1 MKSREQYS
9 SPGISRRDFLNGVAI
24 GIGGSLLPSAELL
37 AQAGDAPYPPALTGL
52 RGAHPGSFE
61 VAHALA
67 LEGRQWPSPAA
78 ATDDLYDLIVVGGG
92 ISGLAAA
99 WFYRQQAG
107 PGARILVLD
116 NHDDF
121 GGHAKRNEFQVDGQT
136 LIGYG
141 GSQSIDTP
149 SRYSAAAKGLLAA
162 LGIEVERFYRY
173 YDRDYFQK
181 LGLGAGIHFD
191 RAHYGMDQVL
201 PNPFVIWGDDR
212 NPEAAP
218 IDRFPL
224 SEPARMALR
233 RLVMESGDPL
243 ARFEDAA
250 KLRYLK
256 HTSYEDVLIRDFG
269 LPAEAAAVLRNT
281 IVAFWGVGWDA
292 ISANQARQFGMA
304 GMSRV
309 RFRDPP
315 PADDR
320 DEPYIFHFPDGN
332 AGIARLLVRSLIPGC
347 ASGSTMEDVVNAAF
361 DYRRLDDSASPVRVR
376 LSSTAIEV
384 RHAADKR
391 SVDVTYVRQEAAHR
405 IRARHVVLACYNRI
419 IPYLCPE
426 LSESQREALTYAEKI
441 PLVYVN
447 VALRNWRA
455 VAESGF
461 YRFYSPQDFFSGT
474 TVDFPV
480 SMGDYRFSA
489 DPSRPV
495 LVHMVHVP
503 TEPGRGLTEREQ
515 HRLGRQRLYTTSFAE
530 FETAIRR
537 QLDGILGRHGFDH
550 QRDIAAITVNRWP
563 HGYAYEYNE
572 LWDPAGWSPE
582 NGPHVAGRAQIGR
595 ISIANSDSQ
604 AYAYVNSAIDAA
616 HRAVREQ
623 SAVGD

>member
-1 MKSREQYS
+1 VNNN
-9 SPGISRRDFLNGVAI
+9 SPPDITRRDFLNGVAI
-24 GIGGSLLPSAELL
+24 GIGSTLLPPAELL
-37 AQAGDAPYPPALTGL
+37 AQAVGAPYPPALTGL

-67 LEGRQWPSPAA
+67 LEGRQWPTPPAV
-78 ATDDLYDLIVVGGG
+78 TDDLYDLVVVGGG

-99 WFYRQQAG
+99 WFYREQAG
-107 PGARILVLD
+107 PQARILVLD

-149 SRYSAAAKGLLAA
+149 GHYSAAAKGLLTK

-173 YDRDYFQK
+173 YDRDYFRK

-191 RAHYGMDQVL
+191 GAHYGVDQVL
-201 PNPFVIWGDDR
+201 ANPFVAWGDDR
-212 NPEAAP
+212 NPDAAP

-224 SEPARMALR
+224 PEPARAALR
-233 RLVMESGDPL
+233 RLMTQTDDPL
-243 ARFEDAA
+243 ARLDDAA
-250 KLRYLK
+250 KLHYLK

-269 LPAEAAAVLRNT
+269 LPAEAAVVLRNT

-292 ISANQARQFGMA
+292 ISANQARQFKMA
-304 GMSRV
+304 GMSRA
-309 RFRDPP
+309 RFQNPP
-315 PADDR
+315 PTDSR

-332 AGIARLLVRSLIPGC
+332 AGIARLLVRSLIPAS
-347 ASGSTMEDVVNAAF
+347 ASGTTMEDIVGARF
-361 DYRRLDDSASPVRVR
+361 DYQRLDDGASPVRVR
-376 LSSTAIEV
+376 LSSTAVEV

-391 SVDVTYVRQEAAHR
+391 AVDVTYVQRDAVHR
-405 IRARHVVLACYNRI
+405 VRARHVVLACYNRI

-426 LSESQREALTYAEKI
+426 LPDVQREALTYAMKV

-455 VAESGF
+455 VAASGF
-461 YRFYSPQDFFSGT
+461 HRFYSPQDFFSGT

-480 SMGDYRFSA
+480 SLGDYRFSA

-503 TEPGRGLTEREQ
+503 TEPGQGLTEREQ
-515 HRLGRQRLYTTSFAE
+515 HRMGRQRLYTTSFAE

-537 QLDGILGRHGFDH
+537 QLSGILSPHGFDH

-572 LWDPAGWSPE
+572 LWDPEGWSPE

-623 SAVGD
+623 AAVGD